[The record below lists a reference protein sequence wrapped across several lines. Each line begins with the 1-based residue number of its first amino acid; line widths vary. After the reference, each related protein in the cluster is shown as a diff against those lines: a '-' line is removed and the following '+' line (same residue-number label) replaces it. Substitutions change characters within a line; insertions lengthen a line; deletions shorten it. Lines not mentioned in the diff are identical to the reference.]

1 MEFKVKAKTMFVDA
15 ESKKTR
21 DHGEEFV
28 VSATRYALMDERK
41 LVDLIE
47 QIEEEEIKAQAPED
61 APAEELVAPEDEP
74 AGELVAPEVE
84 EVEEPVK
91 PKRSRKTTKGDA

>member
-15 ESKKTR
+15 EAKKTR

-41 LVDLIE
+41 LIDLIE
-47 QIEEEEIKAQAPED
+47 QIEEEEIKEQ
-61 APAEELVAPEDEP
+61 APEDEP
-74 AGELVAPEVE
+74 AEELVAPEVE

>member
-47 QIEEEEIKAQAPED
+47 QIGEEEIEEQAPDDE
-61 APAEELVAPEDEP
+61 PAEESVAPDDEP
-74 AGELVAPEVE
+74 TEESVAPEVE

>member
-1 MEFKVKAKTMFVDA
+1 MKFKVKAKTMFVDA
-15 ESKKTR
+15 EAKKTR

-28 VSATRYALMDERK
+28 VSATRYALMDEKK

-47 QIEEEEIKAQAPED
+47 QIEEEEI
-61 APAEELVAPEDEP
+61 EEQAPEDEP
-74 AGELVAPEVE
+74 AEGSVAPEVE

>member
-1 MEFKVKAKTMFVDA
+1 MKFKVKAKTRFVDA
-15 ESKKTR
+15 EAKKTR

-28 VSATRYALMDERK
+28 VSADRYALMYEKK

-47 QIEEEEIKAQAPED
+47 QIEEEEIEEQDPEEEAAEESEAPE
-61 APAEELVAPEDEP
+61 AEEP
-74 AGELVAPEVE
+74 A
-84 EVEEPVK
+84 K

>member
-15 ESKKTR
+15 EAKKTR
-21 DHGEEFV
+21 DHGEIFV
-28 VSATRYALMDERK
+28 VSADRYALMDGKK

-47 QIEEEEIKAQAPED
+47 QIEEEEIEEQAPE
-61 APAEELVAPEDEP
+61 EEP
-74 AGELVAPEVE
+74 A
-84 EVEEPVK
+84 EEPVK

>member
-15 ESKKTR
+15 EAEKTR
-21 DHGEEFV
+21 DYGEEFV
-28 VSATRYALMDERK
+28 VSADRYALMDEKK

-47 QIEEEEIKAQAPED
+47 QIEEEEIKEQAPED
-61 APAEELVAPEDEP
+61 EPAEESVAPEDEP